1 MNITTNHIPITNIF
15 LWQEISSCDRK
26 FLPVTGNFVQW
37 QERSSCNRK
46 FLNVTRNFFLSVSV
60 RGNFFHWQNISSYD
74 RKFLYVTGNF
84 FMSQE
89 ISSWNRKSLLVATF
103 HPSDIK
109 SRQKC
114 VIFGHISKSRQKC
127 VIFAQNFAWDFKAS
141 WQDSC
146 HLARENPTLAMTLIE
161 SVISTASIC

>member
-1 MNITTNHIPITNIF
+1 MNITTNHISITNIF
-15 LWQEISSCDRK
+15 PWQEISSCDRK
-26 FLPVTGNFVQW
+26 FLHVTGNFVQW

-84 FMSQE
+84 FLKQE
-89 ISSWNRKSLLVATF
+89 IAVLWQHFIPLIWNHDKSAWFLV
-103 HPSDIK
+103 
-109 SRQKC
+109 
-114 VIFGHISKSRQKC
+114 ISQNRDKRQKC

-146 HLARENPTLAMTLIE
+146 NLARENPTLPYATDQ
-161 SVISTASIC
+161 S